1 MLEKINHFPVNWV
14 DGMKINKSHFIA
26 MQDHVSDVIRD
37 SIGTQLNNLNYGLLP
52 FGNANDAFKI
62 SLVIDNHKLLRV
74 KVEECHAI
82 TPNGCRID
90 ISSNNSYML
99 NMEMPYPEAVY
110 ELDQD
115 QDMVLLA
122 SVSVNLFEKK
132 PFGDPDPEENPPRY
146 PNVIPTFNLNLVP
159 EGNIHSGHGGYSLTL
174 GKIII
179 NRNESY
185 LMADYIPPSTS
196 VQSHQKLIDIHTKID
211 RFFGQLELYSVQISQ
226 KINRKNQTND
236 LAMMILTLSEK
247 IITYLGNNINSFRWF
262 SINQPPAYM
271 FDKVISLARIMK
283 NYIDSKSG
291 AGKEELLNYISEWCG
306 VSQGDLELVFTD
318 LVNVGYDHTQIDKTV
333 KKTMQFMKIIDELF
347 STLNHLDY
355 IGKRKDNGIFVK
367 ERLELENLAIDAS
380 KRSRTF
386 LED

>member
-1 MLEKINHFPVNWV
+1 MLEKLNHFPVNWV

-26 MQDHVSDVIRD
+26 MQDNVSDVIRD
-37 SIGTQLNNLNYGLLP
+37 AIGTQLNNLNYGLLP
-52 FGNANDAFKI
+52 IGNTNDAIKI

-90 ISSNNSYML
+90 IGSHNSHML

-110 ELDQD
+110 QLEDD
-115 QDMVLLA
+115 QDMVLLVN
-122 SVSVNLFEKK
+122 VSVNLFERK

-146 PNVIPTFNLNLVP
+146 PNLISTFNLNLIP
-159 EGNIHSGHGGYSLTL
+159 ENSTQNGQSGYSLTL

-185 LMADYIPPSTS
+185 LMADYIPACTS

-211 RFFGQLELYSVQISQ
+211 RFFGQLELYAVQISQ
-226 KINRKNQTND
+226 KINRKNQSND

-262 SINQPPAYM
+262 AISQPPAYM

-306 VSQGDLELVFTD
+306 VSQGELEIVFTD
-318 LVNVGYDHTQIDKTV
+318 LVNVGYDHTQVDKTV
-333 KKTMQFMKIIDELF
+333 KKAIQFMKIIDELF

-367 ERLELENLAIDAS
+367 ERLELENLAIDNL

>member
-1 MLEKINHFPVNWV
+1 MLEKLNHFPVNWV

-26 MQDHVSDVIRD
+26 MQDHVSDVVRD
-37 SIGTQLNNLNYGLLP
+37 AVGTQLNHLNYGLLP
-52 FGNANDAFKI
+52 FKNANEDIKI
-62 SLVIDNHKLLRV
+62 SLIIDNHKLLRV

-90 ISSNNSYML
+90 ISSHNSYML
-99 NMEMPYPEAVY
+99 NKEMPYPEAVY
-110 ELDQD
+110 ELNDD

-122 SVSVNLFEKK
+122 NVSVNLFESK
-132 PFGDPDPEENPPRY
+132 PFGEPDPEENPPRY
-146 PNVIPTFNLNLVP
+146 PYLMPTYNLHLVP
-159 EGNIHSGHGGYSLTL
+159 ENSVQSGQGGYSLTL

-179 NRNESY
+179 NKNESF
-185 LMADYIPPSTS
+185 LMADYIPACTS

-211 RFFGQLELYSVQISQ
+211 RFFGQLELYAVQISQ
-226 KINRKNQTND
+226 KINRKNQTNE
-236 LAMMILTLSEK
+236 LAMMILSLSEK

-262 SINQPPAYM
+262 TVSQPPAYM

-291 AGKEELLNYISEWCG
+291 AGKEELLNYIAEWCG
-306 VSQGDLELVFTD
+306 VTQGDLELVFTD
-318 LVNVGYDHTQIDKTV
+318 LVNVGYNHTQIDKTV
-333 KKTMQFMKIIDELF
+333 KKTFHFMRIIDELF

-367 ERLELENLAIDAS
+367 ERLELENLALDNS

-386 LED
+386 LDD

>member
-1 MLEKINHFPVNWV
+1 MLEKLNHFPVNWV

-26 MQDHVSDVIRD
+26 MQDHLSDVVRD
-37 SIGTQLNNLNYGLLP
+37 AMGTQLHALNYGLVP
-52 FGNANDAFKI
+52 FGNAGESVKI

-74 KVEECHAI
+74 KVEECHAV

-90 ISSNNSYML
+90 ISSNNAHML

-110 ELDQD
+110 ELQYDED
-115 QDMVLLA
+115 VVLLA
-122 SVSVNLFEKK
+122 NISVNPFDKK

-159 EGNIHSGHGGYSLTL
+159 EKGIDSGYGGYYLTL
-174 GKIII
+174 GKIVI
-179 NRNESY
+179 NKNESY
-185 LMADYIPPSTS
+185 LVSDYIPPCTS
-196 VQSHQKLIDIHTKID
+196 VQSHQRLIDIHTKID
-211 RFFGQLELYSVQISQ
+211 RFFGQLELLSVQISQ
-226 KINRKNQTND
+226 KINRKNQSND
-236 LAMMILTLSEK
+236 LAVIILALSEK
-247 IITYLGNNINSFRWF
+247 ITTYLGDNINSFRWF
-262 SINQPPAYM
+262 APNQPPAYM

-283 NYIDSKSG
+283 NFVDSKSG

-306 VSQGDLELVFTD
+306 FSQGEFEMMFTD
-318 LVNVGYDHTQIDKTV
+318 LVNVGYNHTQIDRTV
-333 KKTMQFMKIIDELF
+333 EKVIYFMRTIDELF

-367 ERLELENLAIDAS
+367 ERLELENAAIDTS
-380 KRSRTF
+380 KRNKSF

>member
-1 MLEKINHFPVNWV
+1 MLEKLNHFPVNWV

-26 MQDHVSDVIRD
+26 MQDHMSDVVRD
-37 SIGTQLNNLNYGLLP
+37 ALGTQMTPLNYGLLP
-52 FGNANDAFKI
+52 FGNSGESVKI

-90 ISSNNSYML
+90 ISSNNAHML
-99 NMEMPYPEAVY
+99 NLEMPYPEAVY
-110 ELDQD
+110 ELDYD

-122 SVSVNLFEKK
+122 NVSVNLFDKR
-132 PFGDPDPEENPPRY
+132 PFGDPDPNENPPRY

-159 EGNIHSGHGGYSLTL
+159 EKNVDNTQGGYHLTL

-179 NRNESY
+179 NRTESY
-185 LMADYIPPSTS
+185 LMADYIPPCTS
-196 VQSHQKLIDIHTKID
+196 VTSHQKLIDIHTKID

-226 KINRKNQTND
+226 KINRKNQSNELAIIILD
-236 LAMMILTLSEK
+236 LCQK

-262 SINQPPAYM
+262 TISQPPAYM
-271 FDKVISLARIMK
+271 FDTVIALARIMK

-291 AGKEELLNYISEWCG
+291 AGKEELLNYIAEWCG
-306 VSQGDLELVFTD
+306 ISQGDFEVMFTD
-318 LVNVGYDHTQIDKTV
+318 LVNVGYNHVQIDKTA
-333 KKTMQFMKIIDELF
+333 KKTLHFVNVISELF
-347 STLNHLDY
+347 TTLNHLDY

-367 ERLELENLAIDAS
+367 ERLELESVALDTS
-380 KRSRTF
+380 KRNRTF